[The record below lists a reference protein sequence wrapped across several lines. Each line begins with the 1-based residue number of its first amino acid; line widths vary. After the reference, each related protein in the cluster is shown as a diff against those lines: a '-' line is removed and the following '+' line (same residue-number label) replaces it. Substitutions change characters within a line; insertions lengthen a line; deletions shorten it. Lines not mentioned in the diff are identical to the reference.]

1 MRRLCFAVLL
11 LALMCV
17 GAFAGAILVPAET
30 DVKLL
35 VALVDA
41 TDGYSPETE
50 KKHGDTTV
58 TYCDVTDGNTVSSY
72 DDEGN
77 WAEIGDGTGNYI
89 LTIGASEFDNPD
101 HVYFVQVAVSGC
113 RTVRLWVHTLYE
125 PLGQLAQVDT
135 AGKLISIDSNDL
147 VQVVLHDVSASSGV
161 GTVSDV
167 YDRLA
172 TIVPADFNEV
182 TVASNSVSAIL
193 ADAAHGGESATL
205 ELSDYSDFQGV
216 DLDEV
221 YARIAPIV
229 PADFND
235 VGITANNLHVHVKAS
250 DIVDPNADDVQEA
263 VSTAL
268 ALYGVSTLTPA
279 DVSVAVASGTVVAE
293 GAVATAGTAST
304 FTLSTD
310 FQGAANA
317 YVPGTLIMV
326 QDADDNHW
334 ELRVIKSYTAARVV
348 TLRSPLTFTPA
359 KNDAVKV
366 VPGYWL
372 YVWY

>member
-1 MRRLCFAVLL
+1 
-11 LALMCV
+11 
-17 GAFAGAILVPAET
+17 
-30 DVKLL
+30 
-35 VALVDA
+35 
-41 TDGYSPETE
+41 
-50 KKHGDTTV
+50 
-58 TYCDVTDGNTVSSY
+58 
-72 DDEGN
+72 
-77 WAEIGDGTGNYI
+77 
-89 LTIGASEFDNPD
+89 
-101 HVYFVQVAVSGC
+101 VAVSGC

-125 PLGQLAQVDT
+125 PLGQRAQVDT

-172 TIVPADFNEV
+172 AIVPADFNEV

-205 ELSDYSDFQGV
+205 ELSDYSDFQGEASGLTVDDIYDRVSLIVPADFNTVTVADGKIAADATANV

-279 DVSVAVASGTVVAE
+279 DVNVAVASGTVVAE